1 MGENILHAVPST
13 SLAKWKFFINFEALK
28 RTEKIKKLKKGGGAS
43 PSTLYTLFECW
54 AIIRLLGA
62 ILEDHRR

>member
-1 MGENILHAVPST
+1 MQFHLLLLLNG
-13 SLAKWKFFINFEALK
+13 FFINFEAALK
-28 RTEKIKKLKKGGGAS
+28 RTEKTKKLKKGGGAF

-62 ILEDHRR
+62 FLEDHQQ